1 MKTTVWLSAMICLM
15 LLALC
20 LTLASCNQNPPVGG
34 EQTSAQDSG
43 PEFSEVAFELNEA
56 GDGYTVTGMGAFD
69 GTELIIP
76 TAYQDLPVKEIA
88 AEAFKDCTQLKSV
101 TLPENLHIGDYA
113 FSGCTGLEHVTVPK
127 GTTGLNYA
135 FASCTGL
142 KSATILFQRNTD
154 SEEQPRIFENCSS
167 LTDLEFGSDVY
178 VCVESA
184 FIGKI
189 FVGTADADYYT
200 DDYFISIYLETVHAL
215 DSDGNELLDKHGE
228 PIRSHYNLFDPLPI
242 VSVTGGILSYDSWL
256 TSIPTVAKLENYTV
270 DGECV
275 NVDGVLLGR
284 AVNHPDSEIAGMY
297 TIWWIDPTLEVLD
310 VTHFYPYL
318 NIRVVPLDL
327 FYRCNDLTTIK
338 VDENYDEN
346 DLRSRELSG
355 FKSLTDIYFDGSIVE
370 YLEFGAKYYGDDSC
384 TVHCSDGDIS
394 KELGAALMY
403 TEAGGYSAYLSLYRI
418 YSYFPA
424 DVAYMLEQYNG
435 NAVPKGFDHVC
446 GQDAWTRENEK
457 AAKNNAQQNGEE
469 YVEHICGYKH
479 FLAIDASGAQY
490 EAYAEYKDA
499 QQGTKEYD
507 LYQLYLSYRTAHS
520 GFTTYKNRCINDLA
534 SMYRYNQTIGAAEKD
549 VVPAIEEYVNVH
561 LPLLAELYG
570 CTIEY
575 EQGKEGDLTAV
586 TNLEQ
591 LPKLI
596 KDDIQTFAALLQ
608 EGAPLT
614 PAEAE
619 QLYQEA
625 LAMIL
630 ESGVV
635 TQEEINDRLE

>member
-1 MKTTVWLSAMICLM
+1 M
-15 LLALC
+15 
-20 LTLASCNQNPPVGG
+20 
-34 EQTSAQDSG
+34 
-43 PEFSEVAFELNEA
+43 
-56 GDGYTVTGMGAFD
+56 
-69 GTELIIP
+69 
-76 TAYQDLPVKEIA
+76 
-88 AEAFKDCTQLKSV
+88 
-101 TLPENLHIGDYA
+101 
-113 FSGCTGLEHVTVPK
+113 
-127 GTTGLNYA
+127 
-135 FASCTGL
+135 
-142 KSATILFQRNTD
+142 
-154 SEEQPRIFENCSS
+154 
-167 LTDLEFGSDVY
+167 
-178 VCVESA
+178 
-184 FIGKI
+184 
-189 FVGTADADYYT
+189 
-200 DDYFISIYLETVHAL
+200 
-215 DSDGNELLDKHGE
+215 
-228 PIRSHYNLFDPLPI
+228 
-242 VSVTGGILSYDSWL
+242 
-256 TSIPTVAKLENYTV
+256 
-270 DGECV
+270 
-275 NVDGVLLGR
+275 
-284 AVNHPDSEIAGMY
+284 
-297 TIWWIDPTLEVLD
+297 
-310 VTHFYPYL
+310 
-318 NIRVVPLDL
+318 
-327 FYRCNDLTTIK
+327 
-338 VDENYDEN
+338 
-346 DLRSRELSG
+346 
-355 FKSLTDIYFDGSIVE
+355 TDIYFDGSIVE

-457 AAKNNAQQNGEE
+457 AAERNAQQNGEE

-499 QQGTKEYD
+499 QQGTKDYD

-520 GFTTYKNRCINDLA
+520 GFTTYKNRRINDLA
-534 SMYRYNQTIGAAEKD
+534 SMYRYNKTIGAAGTD
-549 VVPAIEEYVNVH
+549 IVPAIEEYVNVH

-570 CTIEY
+570 CKVEY
-575 EQGKEGDLTAV
+575 EAGKEGDLTAV

-635 TQEEINDRLE
+635 TQEEIDDHLK